1 MQAPAYFLAVA
12 GAVTLL
18 LALSRGLA
26 GRRLASA
33 GHGLLGAGL
42 LGLAALIWPVAAN
55 LGTYQSWRPGTAVAQ
70 VFCERTGPRSHRIT
84 LTRWPGGHMQVFE
97 VAGDEWRLDTR
108 RLDWQGL
115 AVDLGAKPLYRL
127 DRLST
132 RYLSAAGPAAAAPS
146 SYRLGDEV
154 GEDVWA
160 QARTGSQWSRYALAD
175 HAFGPWLPLAPGAR
189 YELWFSATGLQV
201 RPANEAAANATQ
213 PPR

>member
-1 MQAPAYFLAVA
+1 MQALAYFLAVM

-33 GHGLLGAGL
+33 GHGLLGSAL
-42 LGLAALIWPVAAN
+42 IGLAALIWPVAAN

-108 RLDWQGL
+108 RLDWQGMV
-115 AVDLGAKPLYRL
+115 VDLGARPLYRL

-132 RYLSAAGPAAAAPS
+132 RYVSAAGPGAAAPS
-146 SYRLGDEV
+146 SYPLSDEI

-160 QARTGSQWSRYALAD
+160 RARTGSQWSRHALAG
-175 HAFGPWLPLAPGAR
+175 HAFSPWLALAPRAR

-201 RPANEAAANATQ
+201 RAANEAAASALQ
-213 PPR
+213 PRR